1 MKKRDLLL
9 VVDDMEINRVVL
21 GQAFCDLYTILE
33 AENGADALNLI
44 HTHSD
49 QLAAVLL
56 DVVMPVM
63 DGFQVVEQMYTQDLL
78 SRIPVFLI
86 TADCSEANMRRG
98 YELGVMDIIGK
109 PIIPYFIRRRV
120 CSVVELF
127 QARERL
133 SRTVAVQEQALEEKA
148 QEIQQLN
155 TSIIKTL
162 SAAIEFR
169 DCESGEHVQ
178 RIHDLTGILLRDLR
192 HRRFGDC
199 AALTDEEIDEI
210 STAAIMHDVGK
221 IAIPDQI
228 LNKPGRLTREEFEI
242 MKTHTVKGCELL
254 DRIPKSRENPV
265 YQYAY
270 DICRH
275 HHERWDGRGYP
286 DGLKGDEISIWSQVV
301 SLADVY
307 DALTSRRVYKP
318 AFSPEEAVR
327 MILDGECGAFN
338 PALLESFRQQAP
350 QFRFICRREP

>member
-120 CSVVELF
+120 
-127 QARERL
+127 
-133 SRTVAVQEQALEEKA
+133 
-148 QEIQQLN
+148 
-155 TSIIKTL
+155 
-162 SAAIEFR
+162 
-169 DCESGEHVQ
+169 Q
-178 RIHDLTGILLRDLR
+178 RG
-192 HRRFGDC
+192 
-199 AALTDEEIDEI
+199 
-210 STAAIMHDVGK
+210 
-221 IAIPDQI
+221 
-228 LNKPGRLTREEFEI
+228 
-242 MKTHTVKGCELL
+242 
-254 DRIPKSRENPV
+254 
-265 YQYAY
+265 
-270 DICRH
+270 
-275 HHERWDGRGYP
+275 
-286 DGLKGDEISIWSQVV
+286 
-301 SLADVY
+301 
-307 DALTSRRVYKP
+307 
-318 AFSPEEAVR
+318 
-327 MILDGECGAFN
+327 GAF
-338 PALLESFRQQAP
+338 PGP
-350 QFRFICRREP
+350 